1 MNFATWILRWY
12 GKRCVRRWSS
22 TGETSW
28 TLKLCGNSDS
38 TITLL
43 DARACDR
50 SNDSMAQRSARETAL
65 AALRL
70 WRKER
75 CFADSIISG
84 LLANA
89 QLIASDRAF
98 ALDLFYGVLRNLS
111 LLDFWITCLR
121 ASRIE
126 TTVRD
131 ILRLGLYQVF
141 ILKTPEHAA
150 VHETVAIAP
159 QKQRPIDN
167 AVLRAATRQRSELLA
182 RANAQPLFVRKSHP
196 QFLVERWRQHFGAEC

>member
-28 TLKLCGNSDS
+28 TLKRCGNSDS

-50 SNDSMAQRSARETAL
+50 SNDSMAERSARETAL

-70 WRKER
+70 WREKR

-89 QLIASDRAF
+89 DLTASDRAF
-98 ALDLFYGVLRNLS
+98 AVELFYGSLCNLT
-111 LLDFWITCLR
+111 LLDFWI
-121 ASRIE
+121 SR
-126 TTVRD
+126 
-131 ILRLGLYQVF
+131 L
-141 ILKTPEHAA
+141 
-150 VHETVAIAP
+150 
-159 QKQRPIDN
+159 
-167 AVLRAATRQRSELLA
+167 
-182 RANAQPLFVRKSHP
+182 
-196 QFLVERWRQHFGAEC
+196 